1 MSAKIQ
7 PDLKAMLKQMNDTKD
22 RLLKITFTTLSEY
35 LFILRELTT
44 ILKQFKSNTMLYLA
58 AAVSDFYIPS
68 QNMVFCQK
76 KIQFVLIKTFFF
88 LKFQVG
94 S

>member
-76 KIQFVLIKTFFF
+76 KSNLF
-88 LKFQVG
+88 
-94 S
+94 